1 MAETLSAAH
10 AEAAPRSGGSSG
22 GHTSSSSS
30 SIRLDAYPA
39 IETLERQYAAPVGQR
54 ILLLIH
60 LNGNACYA
68 GGVEALLNQGG
79 ANSPLYNNATAPM
92 EEPSTTATNSNSTT
106 TSDASSST
114 LGAADPFSFL
124 SQDGSAATQT
134 TTTATAAAPRPQQG
148 KSGGKGGFRNFFS
161 KVAKTTTQHLE
172 RGITH
177 LAIRADRGK
186 SPDYLAVAL
195 QDADTGYLLGVTES
209 VMVPADDVRTTAG
222 LRFRIP
228 LYLPA
233 NVVTTSMNVQCHVYL
248 KPGGLWHTSKPFLVA
263 SSQRLA
269 VPHLREAAAK
279 HAVWT
284 LPLSSSVVVDG
295 KMTVTV
301 LPDTKFPPLCGP
313 GWSLADPNIQG
324 YQAQWF
330 DYPLDQ
336 SYALP
341 CTLPAPLGFDAPPAG
356 TTTAPPPPATSTLLI
371 TERTTE
377 SAVVLPTAAAWW
389 NALVAPAVQVSFQ
402 HAQAVAA
409 RVAHHRP
416 DTREGAAECHVTM
429 HAMWLTHVPQPVMR
443 RVSVH
448 QQRPDAIWEVEWGTG
463 MVVALDAQSHTNQA
477 LPPPATVLTYPKP
490 VTEVLPSLQN
500 QPCPPHGYRLGVVRF
515 QIENAEGQH
524 HHQQQGPLWEAFCDL
539 DRILVHQQSGQP
551 LKIPIVPVDQP
562 GDVVG
567 HLSLTIRLTPPT
579 ATSAP
584 PLPLLVN
591 PAAGLVALVG
601 LPTVE
606 PVIQPALDALSPT
619 DPVGG
624 DEQAKRRAAQLATMG
639 FFYTAG
645 YMDYHMQQIRPA
657 DSNAMAERA
666 KAYQTALARTS
677 IEERP
682 PAHQDRAPRAFRPS
696 SSRSEVLL
704 SGIPFNC
711 HTATLQ
717 LSLVTPE
724 ARQDKAYF
732 YNITCGAPA
741 DHARGF
747 GNIFH
752 KETERLGLVCPV
764 GTVSGG
770 LRRLEAKRAELV
782 KVVNELQTMIIM
794 QVANYFVT
802 ERQKQKTTHHVPT
815 RDQELLQLRWKLFE
829 AVQSLHH
836 VTWQC
841 AVRRANVFSQALG
854 LALTCFLASISDA
867 AKWKSTWPDLW
878 SQQGFLVC
886 FEGLLSAAGK
896 ELGMIE
902 DASVGIDMLKNVQIA
917 LVADDG
923 ASPSTKGR
931 FPIPFSPYLKWIHI
945 STTHQTTDLL
955 TEYVVQIG
963 IVPSYYEQRI
973 PGNIKDGAKVRLYP
987 LLFEVGVDIRQWGA
1001 HAASNAKNN
1010 MRRSESGEYGP
1021 DKEGTGAVEPTAAA
1035 PQGLLDDEDDDV
1047 GVTDD
1052 DVLVQLNYEAFQKLN
1067 AYAHRISP
1075 ANSLNSSQKIH
1086 PLLETLH
1093 QHILS
1098 SSGKI
1103 NHDILD
1109 EAATL
1114 SQQLGG
1120 GAVVFCK
1127 SGKDRTAMH
1136 VTYKQAQFANRYKQ
1150 TYSPEATSATILET
1164 SLEDATAI
1172 RTHGTR
1178 LPICEKN
1185 VGQAKYAFNSLQVKF
1200 MPEKLKPPMNT
1211 LAGFLKGGK
1220 VFTGGIES

>member
-1 MAETLSAAH
+1 MAETLTASAH
-10 AEAAPRSGGSSG
+10 AEAPRSGGSSSG
-22 GHTSSSSS
+22 GHTTSLL
-30 SIRLDAYPA
+30 RLDAYPA

-54 ILLLIH
+54 VLLLVH

-68 GGVEALLNQGG
+68 GGVEALLNRDV
-79 ANSPLYNNATAPM
+79 
-92 EEPSTTATNSNSTT
+92 TATYAAPIEDASTT
-106 TSDASSST
+106 TNTTTTNSSVSDASSSAP
-114 LGAADPFSFL
+114 GAADPLSFL
-124 SQDGSAATQT
+124 SQDGSSAATST
-134 TTTATAAAPRPQQG
+134 TTTTSITAPQQQG

-161 KVAKTTTQHLE
+161 KVAQSTTQRLE

-186 SPDYLAVAL
+186 SPDYLVVAL

-209 VMVPADDVRTTAG
+209 VMVPPDDVRTTAG
-222 LRFRIP
+222 LRFRVP

-233 NVVTTSMNVQCHVYL
+233 NVGTSVNVVQCHVYL

-263 SSQRLA
+263 SSQRLT
-269 VPHLREAAAK
+269 VTHLRQAAAK

-284 LPLSSSVVVDG
+284 LPLSSSFVVDG

-313 GWSLADPNIQG
+313 GWSLADPNVQG
-324 YQAQWF
+324 YRAQWF

-341 CTLPAPLGFDAPPAG
+341 CTLPAPLNFDAPPAG
-356 TTTAPPPPATSTLLI
+356 TTTAPPPPPATSTLLI
-371 TERTTE
+371 SERTTE

-429 HAMWLTHVPQPVMR
+429 HALWLTNVPQPVMR
-443 RVSVH
+443 RVTVH
-448 QQRPDAIWEVEWGTG
+448 QQRPDTIWEVEWGTG
-463 MVVALDAQSHTNQA
+463 MVVALDAQNHANQA
-477 LPPPATVLTYPKP
+477 LPPPATVLAYPKP

-500 QPCPPHGYRLGVVRF
+500 QPVPPHGYRLGVVRF
-515 QIENAEGQH
+515 QLEYAEGQH
-524 HHQQQGPLWEAFCDL
+524 QHQEGPLFEAFCDL

-551 LKIPIVPVDQP
+551 LKIPFVPVDQP
-562 GDVVG
+562 GNVMG
-567 HLSLTIRLTPPT
+567 HLSLTIRLTAPA
-579 ATSAP
+579 ATGTL
-584 PLPLLVN
+584 PLPPLVN

-601 LPTVE
+601 LSTAE
-606 PVIQPALDALSPT
+606 PVIQPALDALSHS
-619 DPVGG
+619 DAAGG
-624 DEQAKRRAAQLATMG
+624 DDQAKRRAAQLATMG

-645 YMDYHMQQIRPA
+645 YLDYHMQQVRPA

-666 KAYQTALARTS
+666 KAYQTALAKTS

-682 PAHQDRAPRAFRPS
+682 LAHQDRAPRAFRPS
-696 SSRSEVLL
+696 SSRSEVVL

-724 ARQDKAYF
+724 SRQDKAYF

-752 KETERLGLVCPV
+752 KEAERLGLVSPV
-764 GTVSGG
+764 GPVSGG

-782 KVVNELQTMIIM
+782 KVVDELQTMIIM

-802 ERQKQKTTHHVPT
+802 ERQKQKTTYHVPT
-815 RDQELLQLRWKLFE
+815 RDQELLYLRWKLFE

-836 VTWQC
+836 VTWTC

-878 SQQGFLVC
+878 AKQGFLVC

-902 DASVGIDMLKNVQIA
+902 DASIGIDMLKNVQIA

-923 ASPSTKGR
+923 GSPSTNGR
-931 FPIPFSPYLKWIHI
+931 FPIPYSPYLKWVHI
-945 STTHQTTDLL
+945 STSHQTTDAP
-955 TEYVVQIG
+955 TEYVVQVG

-973 PGNIKDGAKVRLYP
+973 PGNIRQGAKVRLYP

-1010 MRRSESGEYGP
+1010 MRRSESGEYGS
-1021 DKEGTGAVEPTAAA
+1021 DKEGTGAGEPTTAASE
-1035 PQGLLDDEDDDV
+1035 GLLDDEDDDV

-1052 DVLVQLNYEAFQKLN
+1052 DVLVQLNFEAFQKLN

-1075 ANSLNSSQKIH
+1075 ANSSNSSQKTH

-1120 GAVVFCK
+1120 GAIVFCK

-1136 VTYKQAQFANRYKQ
+1136 VTYKQAQFANRYKR
-1150 TYSPEATSATILET
+1150 TYSPAATHASILET
-1164 SLEDATAI
+1164 TLEDAKAI